1 MEESLKIGAVQKAEK
16 RLCEEPFDRLRIN
29 SATKQ
34 SADFRHNTSRLL
46 RFARND
52 MYFLDSPFAQDSGAM
67 QTVSVGRR

>member
-1 MEESLKIGAVQKAEK
+1 MKDVAGGGFVGVETKESKGAVQKAEK

-34 SADFRHNTSRLL
+34 SADFGHSTSRLL

-52 MYFLDSPFAQDSGAM
+52 MYFL
-67 QTVSVGRR
+67 